1 MLSFWLPSFRFFHIS
16 TSSIGI
22 CQIIMNDQAGHQ
34 HHFNCPDPSEE
45 IISQLMSGSN
55 QSFLG
60 ENYLAMSLVSVSEK
74 LFVFKF
80 LQEKRKFL
88 PVFSGSRITKS
99 NKQKLNCRC
108 QELDPRH
115 FIVSL
120 CLPGGFLLYFM
131 SFYPV

>member
-1 MLSFWLPSFRFFHIS
+1 MIKLDIS
-16 TSSIGI
+16 TISIVLTPQNKI
-22 CQIIMNDQAGHQ
+22 Y
-34 HHFNCPDPSEE
+34 PK
-45 IISQLMSGSN
+45 LMSGNN

-74 LFVFKF
+74 PFVVKF

-120 CLPGGFLLYFM
+120 VPTWRIFTLPNE
-131 SFYPV
+131 FYHV